1 MSRSPVCSVTG
12 RHSAQHAGSDR
23 MQRSSYRPGRP
34 ALCIRM
40 VLRWWGGCGQGPACR
55 PARHFWAASARRQR
69 SPDRLICSQCG
80 ITTRRPNGAQAAVGA
95 GQLSRM
101 QGWPRRET
109 DSVAPTHAQYDAGCG
124 QSAPAQSCTK
134 SSCCGATSPASSTA
148 PATAGTTPAGRP
160 GRPGSQHNM
169 PYPRRDCGRENA
181 GAAADA
187 EAFSFLLM
195 QGPKRKLCSEQYETI
210 RRCVRTSF
218 EQKKARHFDSETCR
232 KSSWEYVSCGLLFLV
247 NPRLAV
253 KDLNLILSSHW

>member
-95 GQLSRM
+95 GSSLGCRAGRDVRQTLWPPRMRNTMQVADRARLHSPARSR
-101 QGWPRRET
+101 
-109 DSVAPTHAQYDAGCG
+109 AAAGLPPPP
-124 QSAPAQSCTK
+124 PAQR
-134 SSCCGATSPASSTA
+134 PL
-148 PATAGTTPAGRP
+148 PP
-160 GRPGSQHNM
+160 GRP
-169 PYPRRDCGRENA
+169 
-181 GAAADA
+181 
-187 EAFSFLLM
+187 
-195 QGPKRKLCSEQYETI
+195 
-210 RRCVRTSF
+210 
-218 EQKKARHFDSETCR
+218 
-232 KSSWEYVSCGLLFLV
+232 
-247 NPRLAV
+247 RLA
-253 KDLNLILSSHW
+253 DLADLAVSIICHIRDEIVDAKTLVQLQTLKHSASC